1 MLKTVGIVAEYNP
14 FHTGHQYQLDYL
26 AQKGYK
32 SIAVALSGSCVQRG
46 QLCLLSKFERA
57 KLALTCGVSLVCE
70 IPAPYS
76 MLSAEGFARAG
87 MSILKNLG
95 VSAVSFGSECGD
107 LALLTQLAQYLL
119 SEEYASSLKLFLQDN
134 IPFAAARQKAILQ
147 RFAINDSV
155 LCASNDILAIEY
167 IKECLRLDWRP
178 DFILVKRRGALYNDP
193 IPKGGFASAG
203 YIRKCVADFRFDEAE
218 SFVPENIKPQFRKQ
232 LETAN
237 YFIPDQSFNRALFFN
252 LCQKSA
258 DDFACLP
265 DCNTELS
272 FAFEKAVLRS
282 STIEQLMENLPT
294 KQYTRSRLCRIML
307 FSLLGISH
315 DYPSD
320 VPYIRILAMNSLG
333 EEIVKNAK
341 GSQLPISHSYR
352 TLSALSTE
360 CKAVIRT
367 ESL

>member
-147 RFAINDSV
+147 RFEISDNV
-155 LCASNDILAIEY
+155 LCASNDILAMEY
-167 IKECLRLDWRP
+167 IKECLRLDWHP

-203 YIRKCVADFRFDEAE
+203 YIRKCVSDFRFDEAE
-218 SFVPENIKPQFRKQ
+218 SFVPENIKSQFRKQ
-232 LETAN
+232 LEMAN
-237 YFIPDQSFNRALFFN
+237 YFIYDQNFERTMFFH

-258 DDFACLP
+258 EDFSVLP
-265 DCNTELS
+265 DCNRELS
-272 FAFEKAVLRS
+272 FAFEKAVVRS
-282 STIEQLMENLPT
+282 
-294 KQYTRSRLCRIML
+294 
-307 FSLLGISH
+307 ISM
-315 DYPSD
+315 S
-320 VPYIRILAMNSLG
+320 
-333 EEIVKNAK
+333 
-341 GSQLPISHSYR
+341 
-352 TLSALSTE
+352 
-360 CKAVIRT
+360 
-367 ESL
+367 